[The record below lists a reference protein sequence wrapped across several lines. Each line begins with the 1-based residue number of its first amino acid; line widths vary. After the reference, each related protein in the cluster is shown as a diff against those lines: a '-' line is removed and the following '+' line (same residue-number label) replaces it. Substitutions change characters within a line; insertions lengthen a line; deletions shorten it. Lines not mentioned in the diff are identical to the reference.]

1 MKLTNIQFS
10 LETRA
15 SLVLITGMLGLFWQA
30 GIATAGG
37 SPSRDLI
44 AGSVTIILA
53 SLGLGLKK
61 EEKEADGSIGTNATN
76 TPNEEYPDG
85 N

>member
-1 MKLTNIQFS
+1 MNLTNIQFS

-15 SLVLITGMLGLFWQA
+15 SLVLLTGILGLIWQA

-44 AGSVTIILA
+44 AGSVTIMLA

-61 EEKEADGSIGTNATN
+61 EEKTNDVSSKN
-76 TPNEEYPDG
+76 TESNEGNPDG